1 MPISST
7 PSSPSRREAL
17 RLLGAAATSV
27 LAGCTPI
34 RFMLNDAPAPFRRD
48 QDVTEPIL
56 RAFVAA
62 VVPGV
67 SVERP
72 GAARVFF
79 DPFYPLTRH
88 RAWLAADLDA
98 RAQRR
103 HRLPFDGLSLPQRA
117 QVIRDGLAGGGVVP
131 RIYAGAVFLAQVAVF
146 GGLTDPQGG
155 CDLIGFPEPGDLL
168 PLERQTYP
176 DPGRFLGSAFT
187 ADGNPT

>member
-1 MPISST
+1 MPTTSAPT
-7 PSSPSRREAL
+7 SPSRREVL
-17 RLLGAAATSV
+17 GLLGAAVTSA

-48 QDVTEPIL
+48 HDVTEPIL
-56 RAFVAA
+56 RAFVEA

-67 SVERP
+67 PVERP

-103 HRLPFDGLSLPQRA
+103 HRLPFDGLSLPQRSA
-117 QVIRDGLAGGGVVP
+117 IIRDGLTGGGVVP

-155 CDLIGFPEPGDLL
+155 CDLIGFPGPGNLL

-176 DPGRFLGSAFT
+176 DPGRFLGSPGT
-187 ADGNPT
+187 TDGNPS